1 MFLRELTRAADE
13 MPESPSFHRSASEL
27 RALTRELKFDASGA
41 NAEQRTVPVAYSSE
55 APVRRGYGGG
65 EFWEVLDH
73 SAVDLSRMD
82 GAPLLFNHDTREHI
96 GTVIAHSVG
105 ADKVGRSLV
114 KFSRSQRAQEKFQDV
129 QDGILTKSSV
139 GYSLENADCVA
150 EGERDGIP
158 VYKFRNWQPFEV
170 TLTPLPAD
178 PSVGVGRS
186 MEKTQ
191 TNNIS
196 KMSAETIEKTDTKVE
211 VRENKVAAN
220 TESLRMSE
228 IRAIGANFNVP
239 QERVIKAL
247 AENETL
253 DSFREWVIKD
263 HLKAE
268 PVKGSPEIGMTK
280 KERKRYS
287 ISNAINRLSNRESL
301 RGTFEGECSEE
312 AEKKLRRSAPSA
324 GFIVPHDVAGFEDRE
339 MAAAMLR
346 VNPAL
351 RSVMQRT
358 LYTNNF
364 ASAGALVGTELL
376 GGSFIELLRNRTLLA
391 QLGVGSMTGLQG
403 NIAIPR
409 QSGAGTAYWLGEGD
423 AVTASNQTIA
433 QVGATPRRLAAQT
446 GYNKQLLAQSSI
458 DAEAFVRDDL
468 MRVLA
473 IAKDLAGIAG
483 TGGKQPLGIL
493 NGPTGGT
500 ENQLQTVTFGAT
512 ATWAKILS
520 FETNVFT
527 QNADQL
533 GTPSFLTNITVRNA
547 WKQNAKIG
555 STYPV
560 YLTDDNNK
568 TNGYD
573 TNVTNQI
580 STSGTYSNR
589 AIFGVWG
596 QAMFCD
602 WAGYDVVVDPYTQA
616 ANNQVL
622 VTINA
627 LADFIVRH
635 WPAFCV
641 STDSGAQ

>member
-1 MFLRELTRAADE
+1 
-13 MPESPSFHRSASEL
+13 
-27 RALTRELKFDASGA
+27 
-41 NAEQRTVPVAYSSE
+41 
-55 APVRRGYGGG
+55 
-65 EFWEVLDH
+65 
-73 SAVDLSRMD
+73 
-82 GAPLLFNHDTREHI
+82 
-96 GTVIAHSVG
+96 
-105 ADKVGRSLV
+105 
-114 KFSRSQRAQEKFQDV
+114 
-129 QDGILTKSSV
+129 
-139 GYSLENADCVA
+139 
-150 EGERDGIP
+150 
-158 VYKFRNWQPFEV
+158 
-170 TLTPLPAD
+170 
-178 PSVGVGRS
+178 
-186 MEKTQ
+186 
-191 TNNIS
+191 
-196 KMSAETIEKTDTKVE
+196 
-211 VRENKVAAN
+211 
-220 TESLRMSE
+220 
-228 IRAIGANFNVP
+228 
-239 QERVIKAL
+239 
-247 AENETL
+247 
-253 DSFREWVIKD
+253 
-263 HLKAE
+263 
-268 PVKGSPEIGMTK
+268 
-280 KERKRYS
+280 
-287 ISNAINRLSNRESL
+287 
-301 RGTFEGECSEE
+301 
-312 AEKKLRRSAPSA
+312 
-324 GFIVPHDVAGFEDRE
+324 
-339 MAAAMLR
+339 
-346 VNPAL
+346 
-351 RSVMQRT
+351 
-358 LYTNNF
+358 
-364 ASAGALVGTELL
+364 
-376 GGSFIELLRNRTLLA
+376 
-391 QLGVGSMTGLQG
+391 
-403 NIAIPR
+403 
-409 QSGAGTAYWLGEGD
+409 
-423 AVTASNQTIA
+423 
-433 QVGATPRRLAAQT
+433 
-446 GYNKQLLAQSSI
+446 
-458 DAEAFVRDDL
+458 